1 MNKLMNYKHGITN
14 SRKHEMSSGTTEREE
29 QMQILN
35 RRSGAVIAEGDMSL
49 RALVLHKISIGAD
62 LTGADLTGADLRGA
76 DLTGADL
83 TGADLTG
90 ADLTGA
96 DLTGAD
102 LTGAD
107 LRGADLTG
115 ADLRDA
121 DLTGAD
127 LRDAD
132 LTGADLTGADLRG
145 ADLDYSTWPLQCS
158 SLKAKV
164 CDKISAQL
172 LFHAFAVS
180 SVIPTTEQLE
190 FMERNFHRFDECVG
204 AATVA
209 DKKE

>member
-14 SRKHEMSSGTTEREE
+14 TRKHEMSSGTTEREE

-35 RRSGAVIAEGDMSL
+35 RWDGSVIAEGDMPL
-49 RALVLHKISIGAD
+49 RALVLHKISSGAD
-62 LTGADLTGADLRGA
+62 LC
-76 DLTGADL
+76 
-83 TGADLTG
+83 
-90 ADLTGA
+90 
-96 DLTGAD
+96 
-102 LTGAD
+102 
-107 LRGADLTG
+107 G

-121 DLTGAD
+121 NLSGANLRDANLSGANLSDANLSGANLCGAD
-127 LRDAD
+127 LRDAN
-132 LTGADLTGADLRG
+132 LSGANLRDANLSGANLSGADLRG
-145 ADLDYSTWPLQCS
+145 ADLDYSAWPLRCS

-190 FMERNFHRFDECVG
+190 FMERNFHRFDECGG
-204 AATVA
+204 AATVT